1 MSLLKYFTATLAVAT
16 IATTA
21 PATGN
26 ASGAVSG
33 GGGGTLPARPVGI
46 YRIEEIVRDSMPEL
60 RLYFRARLQRDD
72 PKYANSGEQKVFF
85 GKETIAD
92 VLERTGIE
100 VRKDK
105 PCYDASQNEVDASIY
120 ANHHDDI
127 CLSAFRIAPKLIEE
141 RARVETLALIVHELS
156 HKLGTDEKEATD
168 LQSMAAIELNDS
180 LKDIP
185 VDFRF
190 FLTDASIQA
199 SYLRHAIESAIE
211 RLKQAQPSN
220 GMAVEKLLESVVESQ
235 HTLYMALHF
244 SSAYSFYDHREQSYH
259 DMMDDRLHLAII
271 YLRSIY
277 DKKAQAKWTKKYE
290 EVFGQGKAITYSDYV
305 AQHAPYRQDRNE
317 FATEVLYRMDS
328 VGAAINELTE
338 LAEYYQGA
346 SRFLFQ
352 FSWDHTLFTHPAYAK
367 PQAVNPFASFAGR
380 TYKLVNTVCTA
391 GNGQGSVSAEPSEI
405 EFTANHLGKPE
416 LVLFN
421 RRKPGMTMSD
431 TLEDNGYGFAA
442 PAGGVQ
448 HISFEGDT
456 NAPTAA
462 ESFQEFGRRWGER
475 WIQNRMRLERRSGKL
490 FWVRTEIFREKSYRG
505 VVESSL
511 RCEAELQ

>member
-33 GGGGTLPARPVGI
+33 GGGGTLPARPIGI
-46 YRIEEIVRDSMPEL
+46 YRIEEIVRNSMPEL
-60 RLYFRARLQRDD
+60 RLYFRSRLQHKD
-72 PKYANSGEQKVFF
+72 PTYADSGEQKVFF

-92 VLERTGIE
+92 VLEHTGVE
-100 VRKDK
+100 VRNDK

-120 ANHHDDI
+120 ANHPDDI

-168 LQSMAAIELNDS
+168 LQSMAAIQLSNS

-185 VDFRF
+185 VNFRF
-190 FLTDASIQA
+190 FIRDASDQA
-199 SYLRHAIESAIE
+199 SHLEQAIKSAIE

-220 GMAVEKLLESVVESQ
+220 GMAVEKLLESVVDSQ
-235 HTLYMALHF
+235 RTLYKALHF
-244 SSAYSFYDHREQSYH
+244 NAAYSFYDHREQGYD
-259 DMMDDRLHLAII
+259 DMMDDRLNLAII

-277 DKKAQAKWTKKYE
+277 DKEAQAEWTQKYE
-290 EVFGQGKAITYSDYV
+290 DVFGQGKAITYGDYV
-305 AQHAPYRQDRNE
+305 AQHASYRQDRNE
-317 FATEVLYRMDS
+317 FATAVLYRMNS
-328 VGAAINELTE
+328 VEAAINELTE
-338 LAEYYQGA
+338 LAEYYDKIGQ
-346 SRFLFQ
+346 FLFQ
-352 FSWDHTLFTHPAYAK
+352 FSWDHALFTHPAYAK
-367 PQAVNPFASFAGR
+367 PRTVNPFASFAGR
-380 TYKLVNTVCTA
+380 AYKLINTVCTA
-391 GNGQGSVSAEPSEI
+391 SNGQGNIRSEPSEI
-405 EFTANHLGKPE
+405 EFTANKLGKPE
-416 LVLFN
+416 LVLYT
-421 RRKPGMTMSD
+421 RRKIGMTSSD
-431 TLEDNGYGFAA
+431 ALEDNGYGNS
-442 PAGGVQ
+442 PAGSVQ
-448 HISFEGDT
+448 SLSFEGDI

-490 FWVRTEIFREKSYRG
+490 FWVRTQMFREKSYRG